1 MEGYGHQLLVG
12 DGGERT
18 VRTIM
23 AWIQNDNAGRGM

>member
-1 MEGYGHQLLVG
+1 LLVG